1 MFSRHPE
8 VPQEAR
14 LFGRFARFA
23 LLLSFLAGGWFFVQG
38 GLDLYWVH
46 ASRSWPTVSGR
57 VVYSLA
63 AATETS
69 TRTSRVRRS
78 FTPYV
83 QYVYRVE
90 GQDHIG
96 TRIAMDG
103 NGYGEAYSR
112 ATVARYPEGATVQ
125 VAYDPGSPQRACLEP
140 GANRGSAGWWFFAG
154 FGIWLCGSV
163 LVLSYTLHPRRKIWR
178 PREPDPEIITLGLD
192 VPPSRP
198 PSA

>member
-14 LFGRFARFA
+14 FFGRFERSL
-23 LLLSFLAGGWFFVQG
+23 LLLSFLAAMWFVVQG

-69 TRTSRVRRS
+69 RRTSRVRHS

-83 QYVYRVE
+83 HYAYRVE
-90 GQDHIG
+90 DQDHIG

-125 VAYDPGSPQRACLEP
+125 VAYDPGSPQRSCLEP

-154 FGIWLCGSV
+154 FLIWLCGSAIA
-163 LVLSYTLHPRRKIWR
+163 LLRALSPRPSVWR
-178 PREPDPEIITLGLD
+178 PRKPDPEIISLGLD

-198 PSA
+198 PSS